1 MESATPFDF
10 WQSCPRGGDPDSRC
24 HLLRNQHRLL
34 WSRALPNGRPF
45 ELEDRFPDGYLR
57 LTSGEVTMNLSS
69 DSIIPT
75 YASYKR
81 DQARAARAGVAADL
95 LEEFEA
101 LSGGIG
107 GMVLFPGFRVGGEPS
122 INQARGTTSQ
132 IGDRMD
138 LTLECIRR
146 HYLAQADPL
155 IKLTSPLAETL
166 LRYSSF
172 FDLFEDFETY
182 VAHFLL
188 QDLVVDGEVLLFLPL
203 AEFKRS
209 GLPRD
214 SAEYKEYMR
223 LTSTFILMRNDRMRE
238 VIPEIARHDGV
249 VARSAAGPCDGKG
262 CARRDAEGA

>member
-1 MESATPFDF
+1 MESSTPFDF
-10 WQSCPRGGDPDSRC
+10 WQSCPHGGDPDSRC

-34 WSRALPNGRPF
+34 WSRALPNGRQF

-57 LTSGEVTMNLSS
+57 LTSGEVAMSLSS
-69 DSIIPT
+69 DLIIPT

-81 DQARAARAGVAADL
+81 DQARAARAGIAADL

-101 LSGGIG
+101 LAGGIG

-155 IKLTSPLAETL
+155 LKLTSPGV
-166 LRYSSF
+166 S
-172 FDLFEDFETY
+172 
-182 VAHFLL
+182 
-188 QDLVVDGEVLLFLPL
+188 VVG
-203 AEFKRS
+203 
-209 GLPRD
+209 
-214 SAEYKEYMR
+214 
-223 LTSTFILMRNDRMRE
+223 
-238 VIPEIARHDGV
+238 
-249 VARSAAGPCDGKG
+249 
-262 CARRDAEGA
+262 